1 MDRAGWRTE
10 LGPLEEPRFR
20 LLFVGRTVSLFG
32 SAIAPIALA
41 FAVLDLSHSATA
53 LGVVLGAR
61 MVPMVLFALV
71 GGVWADRLPRHLVMT
86 GSNVLSGVAQAAT
99 AVVLLCGVAQVWE
112 LVVLQVV
119 GGTASAFFMPAQSGA
134 VPQTVK
140 EENLRQ
146 ANALL
151 GLSGAGTRIGGAAL
165 GGIVVAV
172 VGAGWGLAIDAVT
185 FFAAAAFLVQL
196 RLEPV
201 ARPAR
206 PSFAR
211 ELAEGWTEFR
221 SRSWLWVISS
231 QFALVN
237 AVGMSC
243 LLVLGPIV
251 SKQSFNGPVSWGLIE
266 AGLAGGL
273 VAGGVAALK
282 LKPRRPL
289 LSAPVAGLA
298 LVPVLALLAVGWSP
312 LLVVAA
318 TLVYGV
324 ALAVFEALY
333 MTELQNEIPHDKL
346 SRVMSYDL
354 LASFAF
360 IPIGAPLVGAAATSI
375 GVREMIWF
383 GAAVVLVASVA
394 PLAFGSI
401 RGSRRAVDVSDA
413 EPSLA

>member
-1 MDRAGWRTE
+1 
-10 LGPLEEPRFR
+10 
-20 LLFVGRTVSLFG
+20 
-32 SAIAPIALA
+32 
-41 FAVLDLSHSATA
+41 
-53 LGVVLGAR
+53 
-61 MVPMVLFALV
+61 
-71 GGVWADRLPRHLVMT
+71 
-86 GSNVLSGVAQAAT
+86 
-99 AVVLLCGVAQVWE
+99 
-112 LVVLQVV
+112 
-119 GGTASAFFMPAQSGA
+119 
-134 VPQTVK
+134 
-140 EENLRQ
+140 
-146 ANALL
+146 
-151 GLSGAGTRIGGAAL
+151 
-165 GGIVVAV
+165 
-172 VGAGWGLAIDAVT
+172 
-185 FFAAAAFLVQL
+185 
-196 RLEPV
+196 
-201 ARPAR
+201 
-206 PSFAR
+206 
-211 ELAEGWTEFR
+211 
-221 SRSWLWVISS
+221 
-231 QFALVN
+231 
-237 AVGMSC
+237 MSC

-251 SKQSFNGPVSWGLIE
+251 SKQSFNGPVSWGLID